1 MKRTVPERL
10 KELGTLYEERN
21 ALYGDNY
28 KHTGKVLK
36 GMFPNGI
43 NLMTEKEFNEFALF
57 IQLVHKTTRIAQS
70 ISTYEQP
77 LHADSL
83 DDLSVYSQMLA
94 EVSEL

>member
-1 MKRTVPERL
+1 MKRTVPDRL
-10 KELGTLYEERN
+10 KELGTIYEERN

-43 NLMTEKEFNEFALF
+43 NLMTEKDFNEFALF
-57 IQLVHKTTRIAQS
+57 IQIVHKTTRIAQS
-70 ISTYEQP
+70 ISTNP
-77 LHADSL
+77 HADSL